1 MSSRT
6 RYEVAIPV
14 GAPAALFIPLYA
26 EELRK
31 KLVPLIGMGQYDIRV
46 EKVSKEEYAIR
57 ALRGAFSG
65 LEVVVEKKFA
75 WSSDES
81 RATVQLNAYSKT
93 EHVLVK
99 MSQVV
104 WLLLAIPAF
113 FLVLPFVRFIIIS
126 FFLAVLL
133 LAPVM
138 LALRAVIALV
148 MSLAYS
154 GLAGEFD
161 MSRRV
166 AMIEALRQAPVP
178 DPLAAFRLV
187 AKVGKVSPPVAPKSL

>member
-1 MSSRT
+1 MSSST

-14 GAPAALFIPLYA
+14 GAPPALFIPLYA

-81 RATVQLNAYSKT
+81 RATVQLNAYSRT

-104 WLLLAIPAF
+104 WLFLAIPAF

-161 MSRRV
+161 LSRRV

-187 AKVGKVSPPVAPKSL
+187 AKLGKVSSPVAPKSL